1 MAKSGVE
8 NIHVTLLHTSCHNE
22 AFLFYPIFFTVAS
35 KKVFHEGMI
44 MVRPGVNPHV
54 ETLGTRVRFTTSPP
68 YAYTSGV
75 SQPNEIS
82 VAAVDD
88 RSVEIH

>member
-1 MAKSGVE
+1 MVWLSWLLVILVVSGICTL
-8 NIHVTLLHTSCHNE
+8 NIYS
-22 AFLFYPIFFTVAS
+22 FL
-35 KKVFHEGMI
+35 GMI

-82 VAAVDD
+82 VVAVDD
-88 RSVEIH
+88 SSVEIHTD

>member
-1 MAKSGVE
+1 
-8 NIHVTLLHTSCHNE
+8 
-22 AFLFYPIFFTVAS
+22 
-35 KKVFHEGMI
+35 

-82 VAAVDD
+82 VELLITVP
-88 RSVEIH
+88 